1 MRMDQSLADLERQR
15 ADADRHYNDAL
26 TAFDRAVVA
35 AGAQPTI
42 DRGDF
47 SRVATALVVFLQ
59 QVTAFV
65 DTKDREIQARF
76 AQRLDELSPALAT
89 AAELRTKVT
98 VLERTLDLVT
108 RTLASP
114 APASAPSAPAASHQ
128 STQPPSRGRLD
139 DVAYVGFE
147 DEFRG
152 SEEGIQT
159 RLREYVPLFSG
170 ATDVVDVG
178 CGRGEFLAALA
189 NAGVAGRGVDINT
202 EMVAVARA
210 RGVDA
215 HEGDALSFLTGLPDE
230 SVGGLMSAQVVEHL
244 EPAYLLRL
252 LSVAR
257 RKLRAGAPI
266 VIETINPAC
275 WLAFFSSYI
284 RDLTHVRPIHPET
297 LQYLLRANGFER
309 VSLRYSAPVP
319 EQVKMK
325 TTELTAEVAA
335 SAEPSARAL
344 VETARVVNANATI
357 LNSLLFTH
365 LDYAAIGYRS

>member
-1 MRMDQSLADLERQR
+1 MRMNEPLADLERQR
-15 ADADRHYNDAL
+15 VDADRHYNDAL
-26 TAFDRAVVA
+26 TAFDRAIVA
-35 AGAQPTI
+35 AGSQATI
-42 DRGDF
+42 ERDDL

-65 DTKDREIQARF
+65 DTKDREIHARL
-76 AQRLDELSPALAT
+76 AQRLDELAPAIAA

-98 VLERTLDLVT
+98 VLERTVDLVS

-114 APASAPSAPAASHQ
+114 GLTSAPSTALQ
-128 STQPPSRGRLD
+128 STQAPARGSLD
-139 DVAYVGFE
+139 DLTYVGFE

-170 ATDVVDVG
+170 ATDVVDIG

-189 NAGVAGRGVDINT
+189 DAGVIGRGVDVNS

-210 RGVDA
+210 RSVDA
-215 HEGDALSFLTGLPDE
+215 HEGDALTFLTGLPDE
-230 SVGGLMSAQVVEHL
+230 SVGGLMSAQVVEHF

-257 RKLRAGAPI
+257 RKLRTGAPI

-319 EQVKMK
+319 DHVKMK
-325 TTELTAEVAA
+325 PIELTVEVAG
-335 SAEPSARAL
+335 SADPSARAL
-344 VETARVVNANATI
+344 VEAARVVNANATI
-357 LNSLLFTH
+357 LNNLLFTH

>member
-1 MRMDQSLADLERQR
+1 MRMDESLADLERQR
-15 ADADRHYNDAL
+15 VDADRHYNDAL
-26 TAFDRAVVA
+26 TAFDRAIVA

-42 DRGDF
+42 ERDDF

-65 DTKDREIQARF
+65 DTKDRALNARL
-76 AQRLDELSPALAT
+76 AQRLDELAPAIAT

-108 RTLASP
+108 RALASGP
-114 APASAPSAPAASHQ
+114 TASPPVALQSTHAPA
-128 STQPPSRGRLD
+128 RGSLD
-139 DVAYVGFE
+139 DVTYVGFE

-152 SEEGIQT
+152 SEESIQT

-170 ATDVVDVG
+170 AIDVIDVG

-189 NAGVAGRGVDINT
+189 NAGVIARGVDVNA

-215 HEGDALSFLTGLPDE
+215 HEGDALTFLTELPDE
-230 SVGGLMSAQVVEHL
+230 SVGGLMSAQVVEHF

-257 RKLRAGAPI
+257 RKLRPGAPI

-319 EQVKMK
+319 EHVKMK
-325 TTELTAEVAA
+325 PIELSAEVTG

-344 VETARVVNANATI
+344 VETARIVNANATI
-357 LNSLLFTH
+357 LNNLLFTH

>member
-76 AQRLDELSPALAT
+76 AQRLDELAPALAA

-114 APASAPSAPAASHQ
+114 APASAPSAPAAPHQ

-189 NAGVAGRGVDINT
+189 NAGVAGRGVDINS

-210 RGVDA
+210 HGVDA

-325 TTELTAEVAA
+325 PIELTAEVTA
-335 SAEPSARAL
+335 SPEPSARAL

-357 LNSLLFTH
+357 LNSLLFTY

>member
-76 AQRLDELSPALAT
+76 AQRLDELAPALAA

-114 APASAPSAPAASHQ
+114 APASASSAPAAPHQ
-128 STQPPSRGRLD
+128 STQPPSRGKLD

-170 ATDVVDVG
+170 ASDVVDVG

-189 NAGVAGRGVDINT
+189 NAGVAGRGVDINS

-210 RGVDA
+210 HGVDA

-325 TTELTAEVAA
+325 PIELTAEVTA
-335 SAEPSARAL
+335 SPEPSARAL

>member
-1 MRMDQSLADLERQR
+1 MRMDQSLADLERER

-26 TAFDRAVVA
+26 TAFDRAIVA
-35 AGAQPTI
+35 TGAQPTI

-65 DTKDREIQARF
+65 DTKDREIQARL
-76 AQRLDELSPALAT
+76 AQRLDELAPALAT

-114 APASAPSAPAASHQ
+114 APVSAPSAPAAPHQ
-128 STQPPSRGRLD
+128 STQPPPRGSLD
-139 DVAYVGFE
+139 DVSYVGFE

-170 ATDVVDVG
+170 TKDVVDVG

-189 NAGVAGRGVDINT
+189 DAGVAGRGVDVNT

-210 RGVDA
+210 HGVDA
-215 HEGDALSFLTGLPDE
+215 HEGDALSFLAGLPDE

-244 EPAYLLRL
+244 EPAYLLRF

-319 EQVKMK
+319 EHVKMK
-325 TTELTAEVAA
+325 PIELTAEVAA

>member
-1 MRMDQSLADLERQR
+1 MRMEQSLADLERQR

-189 NAGVAGRGVDINT
+189 NAGVTGRGVDINT

-210 RGVDA
+210 HGVDA

-325 TTELTAEVAA
+325 PIELTAEVTA
-335 SAEPSARAL
+335 SPEPSARAL

-357 LNSLLFTH
+357 LNSLLFTY